1 MNKEE
6 INSTHSSE
14 FKRIE
19 ISNKS
24 VATIF
29 AERKQKYK
37 KQMMKNMPLSDQL
50 DYRNP

>member
-14 FKRIE
+14 FKRLDVQK
-19 ISNKS
+19 KS
-24 VATIF
+24 VAQIF

-37 KQMMKNMPLSDQL
+37 KDNMKTMPLSD
-50 DYRNP
+50 